1 MTDTEH
7 SKLGEVNI
15 RVISGRKSED
25 DMNANGCQN
34 NSQGQEKNKDLRSSE
49 SAQHQGYLYPVAES
63 GYQLSPLEQDLRAS
77 VRLQV
82 RNHNYEQAITL
93 LTQLIARNPHN
104 AQDYN
109 NRGLMRF
116 KIGQYDQALE
126 DYNQALR
133 LDSRLDSAYNNR
145 ANYYA
150 AQGDLAAAIAD
161 YDAALDFNPGNLRA
175 SINQAIAFRQLG
187 LYDLA
192 LDNLDLALVLGRRLK
207 GRIYLER
214 GRTYHLRGD
223 WNCAVADYKRALEQ
237 LPETSNN
244 FSYRQQVQSW
254 LDELLQPISA

>member
-1 MTDTEH
+1 
-7 SKLGEVNI
+7 
-15 RVISGRKSED
+15 
-25 DMNANGCQN
+25 MNTNGCQN
-34 NSQGQEKNKDLRSSE
+34 NSQGQEDNQGLKIAE
-49 SAQHQGYLYPVAES
+49 SAQQHRYLYPVEKS
-63 GYQLSPLEQDLRAS
+63 SQKLSPLEQDLRDS

-82 RNHNYEQAITL
+82 LNQNYEQAIIL
-93 LTQLIARNPHN
+93 LTKLIDYNPHN

-116 KIGQYDQALE
+116 KTGQYDQALE
-126 DYNQALR
+126 DYNQALC
-133 LDSRLDSAYNNR
+133 LNPRLDSAYNNR
-145 ANYYA
+145 ANYHA

-223 WNCAVADYKRALEQ
+223 WNCAVADYNRALEQ
-237 LPETSNN
+237 LPDTSNN
-244 FSYRQQVQSW
+244 LSYRQQVQSW
-254 LDELLQPISA
+254 LDELLQPMSA

>member
-1 MTDTEH
+1 M
-7 SKLGEVNI
+7 L
-15 RVISGRKSED
+15 GRKSED
-25 DMNANGCQN
+25 DMNANGRQN
-34 NSQGQEKNKDLRSSE
+34 YSHGQENHKPLRLSE
-49 SAQHQGYLYPVAES
+49 SAQQQRCLYPVEHSA
-63 GYQLSPLEQDLRAS
+63 QKLSHLEQDLRAS
-77 VRLQV
+77 IRLQV
-82 RNHNYEQAITL
+82 SQQHYQQAISL
-93 LTQLIARNPHN
+93 ITQLIDSNPHN

-116 KIGQYDQALE
+116 KIGQYEQALE

-133 LDSRLDSAYNNR
+133 LNPRLDSAYNNR
-145 ANYYA
+145 ANYHA
-150 AQGDLAAAIAD
+150 AQGDIAAAIAD
-161 YDAALDFNPGNLRA
+161 YDAALDFNPANLRA

-223 WNCAVADYKRALEQ
+223 WNCAVADYNRALEQ
-237 LPETSNN
+237 LSDTSNN
-244 FSYRQQVQSW
+244 HHYRQQVQRW